1 MQKEL
6 LIRIE
11 DSLVFI
17 KVCIFVTMILVTMLT
32 GIVGD
37 MILKQEKQSK
47 LDNIQV
53 IEVQPGC
60 NVSIEGEGTIIIPTA
75 PLLDY
80 YEEPLA

>member
-11 DSLVFI
+11 NSLVFI

-53 IEVQPGC
+53 IEVQTGC